1 MHIENLVNMI
11 NKIEKFYRSEP
22 VQADAVE
29 GIRNHVRRF
38 WEPRMRKA
46 IIAHLESGG
55 AGLGELS
62 AMAVKLLADE
72 AAAAA

>member
-11 NKIEKFYRSEP
+11 NKIETFYRSEP